1 MCHPYTTWSMY
12 MNSAV
17 RQSYG
22 DEHSSAFIHSGS
34 TIDRKYVHRQAINE
48 VFITSQH
55 QLADDHFMIF
65 AALPKSHMYFNDYS
79 KLANGKQYY
88 DPMLLLEVFRQT
100 SICVTHKYYDVPFS
114 AKFIF
119 NDANFNIINY
129 QKLEVTQEPSLA
141 SVEVKITNHK
151 YRKNILTGYTLEMK
165 LFIDNVL
172 CAQKSMGIGWMDGA
186 VWKKLRSKV
195 EIHKLLN
202 HLDIKPES
210 CLSVGRIISHNV
222 VIGNAQIK
230 NDHFTTEL
238 IVDQSY
244 SPIFDHPL
252 DHVPAMFIIEA
263 FRQTGL
269 LAVKVYNDIPAN
281 KLIFH
286 DCNISFQQFC
296 ELNNISQCIV
306 NRHEVEFINNLI
318 HIPIYL
324 LQENIKNTCGTITF
338 RVIA

>member
-1 MCHPYTTWSMY
+1 MS
-12 MNSAV
+12 NAV
-17 RQSYG
+17 RQSCE

-48 VFITSQH
+48 VFITNQH
-55 QLADDHFMIF
+55 QLADDHFMIS
-65 AALPKSHMYFNDYS
+65 AALPKSHMYFNDHS

-119 NDANFNIINY
+119 NDAKFNMIDC
-129 QKLEVTQEPSLA
+129 QKLEITQTPSLA

-151 YRKNILTGYTLEMK
+151 YRKNFLTGYTLEMQ
-165 LFIDNVL
+165 LSIDNVI
-172 CAQKSMGIGWMDGA
+172 CAQKTMGIGWMEGS

-195 EIHKLLN
+195 ESQASLN
-202 HLDIKPES
+202 HLDIKPAS
-210 CLSVGRIISHNV
+210 CLSVGRIVSHNV
-222 VIGNAQIK
+222 VIGDTQIK
-230 NDHFTTEL
+230 NDHFTTAL

-263 FRQTGL
+263 FRQTGI
-269 LAVKVYNDIPAN
+269 LAAKIYKDIPVN
-281 KLIFH
+281 QLIFH

-296 ELNNISQCIV
+296 ELNSRSQCV
-306 NRHEVEFINNLI
+306 VSFHEIEFIKNLI

-324 LQENIKNTCGTITF
+324 LQENIKNTFGTMTF
-338 RVIA
+338 KHFA